1 MAKKLQQQSTKAAT
15 TTTTVQINDF
25 GWPLPD
31 CPRPITYS
39 PVVDLRSSA
48 SIIISSVKMKVLTV
62 SMIVTSICFQTI
74 AALWCMQGATVDK
87 NGDKSTGN
95 EVEKMPE
102 VAECG
107 AGVALAST
115 ALLFAVKPNTISFP
129 SGDYKCYHLK
139 YEDKNSDA
147 STIIKG
153 CIYSSLN
160 VCDGKFTSKKTNEVF
175 CSQCSEDGCNSGGR
189 FGSSLT
195 LLSLAVGLAYLL
207 R

>member
-1 MAKKLQQQSTKAAT
+1 
-15 TTTTVQINDF
+15 
-25 GWPLPD
+25 
-31 CPRPITYS
+31 
-39 PVVDLRSSA
+39 
-48 SIIISSVKMKVLTV
+48 MKVLHV
-62 SMIVTSICFQTI
+62 GVIVTSICFQTI
-74 AALWCMQGATVDK
+74 SALWCMQGAIVDK
-87 NGDKSTGN
+87 HGDKSTSGN

-107 AGVALAST
+107 AAVALAST

-175 CSQCSEDGCNSGGR
+175 CSQCSEDGCNAAGR
-189 FGSSLT
+189 FGSNFQLLGLT
-195 LLSLAVGLAYLL
+195 MVLAYLFS
-207 R
+207 